1 LVAEEADPLAR
12 LVVFD
17 IDGTL
22 TDTNRVD
29 DECFRRAVRM
39 VFDVDAAGVDWM
51 TAPDVVDSTIA
62 AWLFET
68 RHGAAPSDRDMIDLV
83 DCFME
88 ELRVAHGNAPDR
100 FRPIAGAVGLFRHLR
115 SAGWH
120 VAIATG
126 GWERSARFKLETS
139 GLADSTVPLASSSD
153 AASRTAIMKVAL
165 ERAEARH
172 GVAYD
177 RIVAVG
183 DAPWDVRAA
192 SALRW
197 PLVAISAR
205 RGRLAGVREE
215 CVLADFADRGALDRA
230 LATAATIEEEADDA
244 VS

>member
-1 LVAEEADPLAR
+1 MAR

-29 DECFRRAVRM
+29 DECFRRAVQA
-39 VFDVDAAGVDWM
+39 VFDIDAAGVDWM
-51 TAPDVVDSTIA
+51 AAPDVVDSTIA
-62 AWLFET
+62 SWLFET
-68 RHGAAPSDRDMIDLV
+68 RHGAAPSDRDMVGLV

-88 ELRVAHGNAPDR
+88 ELRVAHGRAPER
-100 FRPIAGAVGLFRHLR
+100 FRPIAGAAGLFQHLR

-126 GWERSARFKLETS
+126 GWERSARFKLEAACLT
-139 GLADSTVPLASSSD
+139 DQTVPLASSSD
-153 AASRTAIMKVAL
+153 AASRTAIMKLAL
-165 ERAEARH
+165 DRAGARH

-197 PLVAISAR
+197 PLVGVGA
-205 RGRLAGVREE
+205 RGRRLPGVPAE

-230 LATAATIEEEADDA
+230 LATATITEKGAGDA